1 VREAYSLYVERA
13 IEDANEAD
21 GPLSAACCGGILDL
35 AMTKDAAEKI
45 EALREAIHRHNYLY
59 YVEDRPEISDAE
71 YDRLL
76 RELRALETAHPEL
89 ITSDSPTQGVGGQV
103 GPAFAPVEH
112 KGPMLSL
119 DNALSADDLREFEAR
134 LRRVLPSADFTYV
147 CEPKIDGLGVALL
160 YTRGRFARG
169 ATRGDGRVGED
180 ITRNLG
186 TIKVIPGA
194 LTGELQRTR
203 SLEVRGEVF
212 MPREAFAKLNA
223 SLEEAGQPTF
233 ANPRNAAAGAVRQ
246 KDPAIT
252 ASRPLDIL
260 LYHVSHREP
269 GEFASQWEALEAL
282 KAAGF
287 PVNPRSKRCR
297 DIAAVIAYCER
308 LEAER
313 DALEY
318 DADGI
323 VVKVDSLE
331 QQRRLGAT
339 AHHPRWAIAF
349 KFAARQA
356 TTRVLDIVINVGK
369 TGALT
374 PTASLEPVELAGVT
388 VSNVS
393 LHNEDE
399 VARKDVRIGDTVLIE
414 RAGDVIPYLVQV
426 VTSRR
431 LRGARPFHMPRTCP
445 ACGAP
450 AERPEGEAIWRCTNV
465 ACPAQLK
472 ERLFHWGGRRAMDIE
487 HLGEIVINQLVDRE
501 MVRDFGDLYEL
512 DIEQLAGLERMAE
525 KSATNLAEAIQASK
539 GRGLSRVLNG
549 LGIRMVGERAAQL
562 LAARFGSME
571 RLEKATEDEINEIP
585 GIGPKIAESVRH
597 FFQDERNRK
606 IVRHLR
612 EVGLDLSEKG
622 VSDKPG
628 PLTGKTLVLTGGLR
642 GMTRDEAKDT
652 ILRLGGRVTGTV
664 SRKTDYIVVGED
676 PGSKADDAARLGVTV
691 LDEAQFLSL
700 IGRSQ

>member
-1 VREAYSLYVERA
+1 
-13 IEDANEAD
+13 
-21 GPLSAACCGGILDL
+21 
-35 AMTKDAAEKI
+35 MTRPRDAAEEI

-76 RELRALETAHPEL
+76 RELRALEEAHPEL
-89 ITSDSPTQGVGGQV
+89 ITPDSPTQGVGGRV

-112 KGPMLSL
+112 LVAMLSL
-119 DNALSADDLREFEAR
+119 DNAMSPDGLREFEAR
-134 LRRVLPSADFTYV
+134 IRRAHPQAEFDFV

-160 YTRGRFARG
+160 YERGRFSRG

-180 ITRNLG
+180 ITQNLR
-186 TIKVIPGA
+186 TIKAIPPVLHGPLKSA
-194 LTGELQRTR
+194 KR
-203 SLEVRGEVF
+203 LEVRGEVY
-212 MPREAFAKLNA
+212 MPRAAFARLNA
-223 SLEEAGQPTF
+223 ALEEAGEPTF

-246 KDPAIT
+246 KNPAIT
-252 ASRPLDIL
+252 ATRPLEIL
-260 LYHVSHREP
+260 LYHVSVLEGARFDSH
-269 GEFASQWEALEAL
+269 WEQLEAL
-282 KAAGF
+282 KESGF
-287 PVNPRSKRCR
+287 PVNRRSKRCP
-297 DIAAVIAYCER
+297 DIDAVIAYCRR
-308 LEAER
+308 LEEER

-318 DADGI
+318 DADGA
-323 VVKVDSLE
+323 VVKVNDLE

-356 TTRVLDIVINVGK
+356 TTQVKGITINVGK

-374 PTASLEPVELAGVT
+374 PTAQLEPVELAGVT

-399 VARKDVRIGDTVLIE
+399 VRRKDVRVGDTVLIE

-431 LRGARPFHMPRTCP
+431 PPGARPFHMPGKCP

-472 ERLFHWGGRRAMDIE
+472 ERLFHWGWRRAMDIE
-487 HLGEIVINQLVDRE
+487 HLGEVVIDQLVDRE

-512 DIEQLAGLERMAE
+512 DVEQLAGLERMAE
-525 KSATNLAEAIQASK
+525 KSATNLVEAIQASK
-539 GRGLSRVLNG
+539 SRGLSRVLNG

-562 LAARFGSME
+562 LATRFGSME
-571 RLEKATEDEINEIP
+571 RLEKATEDQINEIP
-585 GIGPKIAESVRH
+585 GIGPKIAESVAR
-597 FFQDERNRK
+597 FFHDERNRK

-612 EVGLDLSEKG
+612 EVGVDLTEKG
-622 VSDKPG
+622 VSDRPG
-628 PLTGKTLVLTGGLR
+628 PLTGKTIVLTGGLR
-642 GMTRDEAKDT
+642 GMTRDEAKDA

-664 SRKTDYIVVGED
+664 SKKTDYVVVGED
-676 PGSKADDAARLGVTV
+676 PGSKADDASRLGLTV

-700 IGRSQ
+700 IGRSA

>member
-1 VREAYSLYVERA
+1 
-13 IEDANEAD
+13 
-21 GPLSAACCGGILDL
+21 
-35 AMTKDAAEKI
+35 MTKPEAAAETI

-76 RELRALETAHPEL
+76 RELRALEAAHPEL
-89 ITSDSPTQGVGGQV
+89 ITPDSPTQGVGGRV
-103 GPAFAPVEH
+103 GPAFAPVGH
-112 KGPMLSL
+112 LVAMLSL
-119 DNALSADDLREFEAR
+119 DNAMSPDDLREFEAR
-134 LRRVLPSADFTYV
+134 ISRALPQARFDFV

-160 YTRGRFARG
+160 YERGRFTRG

-180 ITRNLG
+180 ITQNLR
-186 TIKVIPGA
+186 TIKAIPSTLHGPLKDA
-194 LTGELQRTR
+194 KR
-203 SLEVRGEVF
+203 LEVRGEVY

-223 SLEEAGQPTF
+223 RLEEAGEPTF

-246 KDPAIT
+246 KEPAIT
-252 ASRPLDIL
+252 ATRPLEIF
-260 LYHVSHREP
+260 LYHASVLDP
-269 GEFASQWEALEAL
+269 ALFASHWERLQAL
-282 KAAGF
+282 KKSGF
-287 PVNPRSKRCR
+287 TVNPRSERCP
-297 DIAAVIAYCER
+297 DIDAVIAYCRR

-313 DALEY
+313 DELEY
-318 DADGI
+318 DADGA
-323 VVKVDSLE
+323 VVKVNDLE

-356 TTRVLDIVINVGK
+356 TTQVKGITINVGK

-374 PTASLEPVELAGVT
+374 PTAQLEPVELAGVT

-399 VARKDVRIGDTVLIE
+399 VRKKDVRVGDTVLIE

-426 VTSRR
+426 VTAKRPA
-431 LRGARPFHMPRTCP
+431 GARPFHMPRTCP
-445 ACGAP
+445 VCGAP

-487 HLGEIVINQLVDRE
+487 HLGEVVIDQLVDRE
-501 MVRDFGDLYEL
+501 MVRDFADLYEL
-512 DIEQLAGLERMAE
+512 DVEQLAGLERMAE
-525 KSATNLAEAIQASK
+525 KSATNLVEAIQASK

-571 RLEKATEDEINEIP
+571 RLEKASADDINEIP
-585 GIGPKIAESVRH
+585 GIGPKIAESVAR
-597 FFQDERNRK
+597 FFHDERNRK
-606 IVRHLR
+606 IIRRLR

-642 GMTRDEAKDT
+642 RVTRDEAKDA
-652 ILRLGGRVTGTV
+652 ILRLGGRVAGTV
-664 SRKTDYIVVGED
+664 SRKTDYVIVGED
-676 PGSKADDAARLGVTV
+676 PGSKADDAKRLGVTV

-700 IGRSQ
+700 IGRSA

>member
-1 VREAYSLYVERA
+1 
-13 IEDANEAD
+13 
-21 GPLSAACCGGILDL
+21 
-35 AMTKDAAEKI
+35 MTKDAADRI

-59 YVEDRPEISDAE
+59 YVEDRPEVSDAE

-76 RELRALETAHPEL
+76 RELRELEEAHPEL
-89 ITSDSPTQGVGGQV
+89 VTPDSPTQAVGGRVAQ
-103 GPAFAPVEH
+103 AFAPVEH

-119 DNALSADDLREFEAR
+119 DNALSVDDLHEFEGR
-134 LRRVLPSADFTYV
+134 LRRALPGARFEYV

-180 ITRNLG
+180 ITQNLR
-186 TIKVIPGA
+186 TIKTIP
-194 LTGELQRTR
+194 LTLEGELARTT

-212 MPREAFAKLNA
+212 MPRQAFARLNA
-223 SLEEAGQPTF
+223 SLEEAGQMVF

-246 KDPAIT
+246 KDPSVT
-252 ASRPLDIL
+252 EGRPLDIF
-260 LYHVSHREP
+260 LYHISLREP
-269 GEFASQWEALEAL
+269 GGFASHWEVLEAL
-282 KAAGF
+282 TAAGF
-287 PVNPRSKRCR
+287 PVNPRSARCP
-297 DIAAVIAYCER
+297 DIDAVIEYSRR

-313 DALEY
+313 DALDY
-318 DADGI
+318 DADGV
-323 VVKVDSLE
+323 VVKVDDLE

-339 AHHPRWAIAF
+339 SHHPRWAIAF

-356 TTRVLDIVINVGK
+356 TTTVLDITINVGK

-374 PTASLEPVELAGVT
+374 PAASLEPVELAGVT

-399 VARKDVRIGDTVLIE
+399 VNRKDVRIGDTVLIE

-426 VTSRR
+426 VTSKRPPE
-431 LRGARPFHMPRTCP
+431 ARPFRMPHKCP

-472 ERLFHWGGRRAMDIE
+472 ERLLHWGSRRAMDIE
-487 HLGEIVINQLVDRE
+487 HLGESVISQLVDRE

-512 DIEQLAGLERMAE
+512 DVEAVAGLERMAK
-525 KSATNLAEAIQASK
+525 KSATNLVEAIRASK

-549 LGIRMVGERAAQL
+549 LGVRMIGERAAQL
-562 LAARFGSME
+562 LAARFGTME
-571 RLEKATEDEINEIP
+571 RLAAATAPEISEIP
-585 GIGPKIAESVRH
+585 GIGPKIAESVAR
-597 FFQDERNRK
+597 FFHEERNQRT
-606 IVRHLR
+606 IGHLR
-612 EVGLDLSEKG
+612 EVGLDLTEKG
-622 VSDKPG
+622 VSDVPG

-642 GMTRDEAKDT
+642 SLTRDQAKDA
-652 ILRLGGRVTGTV
+652 ILRHGGRVTGTV
-664 SRKTDYIVVGED
+664 SRKTDYVVVGRA
-676 PGSKADDAARLGVTV
+676 P
-691 LDEAQFLSL
+691 
-700 IGRSQ
+700 

>member
-1 VREAYSLYVERA
+1 MKKADAER
-13 IEDANEAD
+13 
-21 GPLSAACCGGILDL
+21 
-35 AMTKDAAEKI
+35 I

-76 RELRALETAHPEL
+76 RDLRALEEEHPEL
-89 ITSDSPTQGVGGQV
+89 ITPDSPTQAVGGHIAE
-103 GPAFAPVEH
+103 AFAPVEH

-119 DNALSADDLREFEAR
+119 DNALSGNDLREFEAR
-134 LRRVLPSADFTYV
+134 LRRALPNAHFEYV

-180 ITRNLG
+180 ITQNLR
-186 TIKVIPGA
+186 TIKMIPA
-194 LTGELQRTR
+194 SLEGELARART
-203 SLEVRGEVF
+203 LEVRGEAF
-212 MPREAFAKLNA
+212 MPREAFARLNA
-223 SLEEAGQPTF
+223 RLEEAGQTTF

-246 KDPAIT
+246 KDPSVT
-252 ASRPLDIL
+252 AARPLDIF

-269 GEFASQWEALEAL
+269 GEFESHWEALEAMQ
-282 KAAGF
+282 AAGL
-287 PVNPRSKRCR
+287 PVNPRSQRCR
-297 DIAAVIAYCER
+297 DIGAVVAYCER
-308 LEAER
+308 LEGER
-313 DALEY
+313 DELGY
-318 DADGI
+318 DADGV
-323 VVKVDSLE
+323 VVKVNSLE

-356 TTRVLDIVINVGK
+356 TTRVVDITINVGK

-399 VARKDVRIGDTVLIE
+399 VKRKDVRIGDTVLIE

-426 VTSRR
+426 VTSKRPPA
-431 LRGARPFHMPRTCP
+431 ARPFRMPHKCP

-450 AERPEGEAIWRCTNV
+450 AERPQGEAIWRCTNV

-472 ERLFHWGGRRAMDIE
+472 ERLFHWGSRRAMDIE
-487 HLGEIVINQLVDRE
+487 HLGEVVIQQLVDRE

-512 DIEQLAGLERMAE
+512 DVEQLAGLERMAE
-525 KSATNLAEAIQASK
+525 KSAANLVEAIRVSK

-562 LAARFGSME
+562 LAARFGTMD
-571 RLEKATEDEINEIP
+571 RLEKASADEINEIP
-585 GIGPKIAESVRH
+585 GIGPKIAESVAR
-597 FFQDERNRK
+597 FFPEERNRTT
-606 IVRHLR
+606 IRHLR
-612 EVGLDLSEKG
+612 EVGLDLTEKG

-628 PLTGKTLVLTGGLR
+628 PLTGKALVLTGGLK
-642 GMTRDEAKDT
+642 GLTRDEAKDA
-652 ILRLGGRVTGTV
+652 ISRLGGRVTGTV
-664 SRKTDYIVVGED
+664 SKKTDYVVVGED
-676 PGSKADDAARLGVTV
+676 PGSKADDAKRLGVTM
-691 LDEAQFLSL
+691 LDEAQFLQL
-700 IGRSQ
+700 IGRTS

>member
-1 VREAYSLYVERA
+1 
-13 IEDANEAD
+13 
-21 GPLSAACCGGILDL
+21 
-35 AMTKDAAEKI
+35 MTKPKDAAEKI

-76 RELRALETAHPEL
+76 RELNALESAHPEL
-89 ITSDSPTQGVGGQV
+89 ITPDSPTQGVGGRV

-112 KGPMLSL
+112 LVAMLSL
-119 DNALSADDLREFEAR
+119 DNATSPDDLREFEAR
-134 LRRVLPSADFTYV
+134 IRRTLPQAALDFV
-147 CEPKIDGLGVALL
+147 CEPKIDGLGVALF
-160 YTRGRFARG
+160 YERGRFTRG

-180 ITRNLG
+180 ITQNLR
-186 TIKVIPGA
+186 TIKAIPSTLHGPLKDA
-194 LTGELQRTR
+194 RR
-203 SLEVRGEVF
+203 LEVRGEVY
-212 MPREAFAKLNA
+212 MPREAFARLNA
-223 SLEEAGQPTF
+223 TLEEAGETTF

-252 ASRPLDIL
+252 ATRPLEIF
-260 LYHVSHREP
+260 LYHVSVLEP
-269 GEFASQWEALEAL
+269 VLFDSHWERLQAL
-282 KAAGF
+282 KKSGF
-287 PVNPRSKRCR
+287 AVNPRSERCR
-297 DIAAVIAYCER
+297 DVDAVIAYCQR
-308 LEAER
+308 LEGER
-313 DALEY
+313 DGLEY
-318 DADGI
+318 DADGA
-323 VVKVDSLE
+323 VVKVNDLE

-356 TTRVLDIVINVGK
+356 TTRVKGITINVGK

-374 PTASLEPVELAGVT
+374 PTAQLEPVELAGVT

-399 VARKDVRIGDTVLIE
+399 VRRKDVRIGDTVLIE

-426 VTSRR
+426 VSSK
-431 LRGARPFHMPRTCP
+431 RPSDAPLFHMPRTCP
-445 ACGAP
+445 VCGAP

-472 ERLFHWGGRRAMDIE
+472 ERLFHWGSRRAMDIE
-487 HLGEIVINQLVDRE
+487 HLGEVVIHQLVDRE
-501 MVRDFGDLYEL
+501 MVRDFADLYHL
-512 DIEQLAGLERMAE
+512 DVEQLAGLERMAE
-525 KSATNLAEAIQASK
+525 KSATNLVEAIQASK
-539 GRGLSRVLNG
+539 ARGLSRVLNG
-549 LGIRMVGERAAQL
+549 LGIRMVGERASQL

-571 RLEKATEDEINEIP
+571 RLEKAGADDINEIP
-585 GIGPKIAESVRH
+585 GIGPKIAESVAR
-597 FFQDERNRK
+597 FFHEERNRK
-606 IVRHLR
+606 IIRRLR

-622 VSDKPG
+622 ASDKPG
-628 PLTGKTLVLTGGLR
+628 PLTGKSLVLTGGLR
-642 GMTRDEAKDT
+642 GMTRDEAKDA

-664 SRKTDYIVVGED
+664 SRKTDYVIVGED
-676 PGSKADDAARLGVTV
+676 PGSKADDAKRLGVTV